1 MMDFVL
7 EAWVSSIIEGK
18 KLQWMMGKGEPWQPG
33 EKLKLLFAGYNGT
46 RNTGSDVRVEE
57 MLRQIR
63 RILGPENVDLSM
75 MTFNFDRS
83 RGYFEGTSQVRLP
96 DIFPPFLA
104 SEVPKHHGVVACEGS
119 MFKSKFANALAT
131 MMIGSLGI
139 AAAENKLSIGYG
151 AEAGH
156 MDPLV
161 AKMCGRYCRN
171 SLVITRNDE
180 SRKILRELGV
190 PTELGT
196 DTAWTFEPLGA
207 EYGQKALHDVG
218 WDGKTPVLVVCPI
231 NPFEWPVKASVAKAA
246 LHSLAGAYKD
256 SHYRGPYF
264 HNAGPEANRAN
275 EHYLSSIAKAV
286 AAFRQKRSV
295 FVIMAATERMDAR
308 ACGRISEK
316 LGGVPVLTSDD
327 YNMYQMVSILR
338 ACRMMVSSRY
348 HGIVT
353 SMPAL
358 VASAGITMD
367 ERIRNLMNERGH
379 QELLMNVD
387 DPDLEARTLAAI
399 EILDRDGERIA
410 DGIARSVVRN
420 LKLMARMGVY
430 FEEEVQR
437 RYPEFPNAARRMELG
452 GLPAADERGVEGIGG
467 GVRVGLVFEL
477 GIPDRPDSH
486 VIPGTDSCQPGEERG
501 QRCSSGT
508 SRRAGGPADRAAV
521 AGSGAGGAG
530 LSAATAA
537 EKGRP
542 LRVAGA

>member
-18 KLQWMMGKGEPWQPG
+18 KVQWMMGKREPWQPG
-33 EKLKLLFAGYNGT
+33 EKLRLLFAGYNGT

-57 MLRQIR
+57 MLRQVR

-104 SEVPKHHGVVACEGS
+104 NEVPKHHGVVACEGS
-119 MFKSKFANALAT
+119 MFKSKFANALTT

-139 AAAENKLSIGYG
+139 ASAENKLSIGYG

-161 AKMCGRYCRN
+161 AKMCERYCRN

-190 PTELGT
+190 PTEPGT

-207 EYGQKALHDVG
+207 EYGQKALRDVG

-246 LHSLAGAYKD
+246 LHSLTGAYKE

-264 HNAGPEANRAN
+264 HHAGPEAERAY

-286 AAFRQKRSV
+286 AAFRQKRNV

-308 ACGRISEK
+308 PCRRISEK
-316 LGGVPVLTSDD
+316 LGGVPILTSDD
-327 YNMYQMVSILR
+327 YNMYQMVGILR

-379 QELLMNVD
+379 PELLMNVD

-399 EILDRDGERIA
+399 EILDRDVERIA

-430 FEEEVQR
+430 FEEAVQR
-437 RYPEFPNAARRMELG
+437 RYPDFPTRSGEWSWEDYLPLMSDGLNQLVAAYG
-452 GLPAADERGVEGIGG
+452 
-467 GVRVGLVFEL
+467 
-477 GIPDRPDSH
+477 
-486 VIPGTDSCQPGEERG
+486 
-501 QRCSSGT
+501 
-508 SRRAGGPADRAAV
+508 
-521 AGSGAGGAG
+521 
-530 LSAATAA
+530 
-537 EKGRP
+537 
-542 LRVAGA
+542 

>member
-7 EAWVSSIIEGK
+7 EAWVSGIIEGK
-18 KLQWMMGKGEPWQPG
+18 KVQWMMGKGEPWQPG

-57 MLRQIR
+57 MLRQVR
-63 RILGPENVDLSM
+63 RILGPERVDLTM

-104 SEVPKHHGVVACEGS
+104 NEVPKHHGVIACEGS

-139 AAAENKLSIGYG
+139 AAAENKLSVGYG
-151 AEAGH
+151 AEAGQ

-161 AKMCGRYCRN
+161 SKMCGRYCKN
-171 SLVITRNDE
+171 SLVITRNEE

-207 EYGQKALHDVG
+207 EYGQKALRDVG
-218 WDGKTPVLVVCPI
+218 WDGTTPVLVVCPI
-231 NPFEWPVKASVAKAA
+231 NPFEWPVKASLAKAA
-246 LHSLAGAYKD
+246 LHSVAGAYKA

-264 HNAGPEANRAN
+264 HNAGPEADRAY
-275 EHYLSSIAKAV
+275 EFYLSSIAKAV
-286 AAFRQKRSV
+286 AAFRQKRNV
-295 FVIMAATERMDAR
+295 FVIMAATEMLDAR
-308 ACGRISEK
+308 PCKRISEK
-316 LGGVPVLTSDD
+316 LGGVPMLTSAD
-327 YNMYQMVSILR
+327 YNMYQLVSILR

-358 VASAGITMD
+358 VPSAGITMD

-379 QELLMNVD
+379 TELLMHVD
-387 DPDLEARTLAAI
+387 DPDLDARTLAAL

-410 DGIARSVVRN
+410 DGIGRTVVRN

-437 RYPEFPNAARRMELG
+437 RYPEFPTRRGEWSWEDYLPPMSE
-452 GLPAADERGVEGIGG
+452 GLL
-467 GVRVGLVFEL
+467 GLVQAY
-477 GIPDRPDSH
+477 S
-486 VIPGTDSCQPGEERG
+486 
-501 QRCSSGT
+501 
-508 SRRAGGPADRAAV
+508 
-521 AGSGAGGAG
+521 
-530 LSAATAA
+530 
-537 EKGRP
+537 
-542 LRVAGA
+542 

>member
-18 KLQWMMGKGEPWQPG
+18 KIQWMMGKGEPWQPG

-46 RNTGSDVRVEE
+46 RNTGADVRVEE

-104 SEVPKHHGVVACEGS
+104 NEVPKHHGVVACEGS

-139 AAAENKLSIGYG
+139 AAAENKLSVGYG

-171 SLVITRNDE
+171 SLVITRNEE

-207 EYGQKALHDVG
+207 EYGQKALCDVG

-231 NPFEWPVKASVAKAA
+231 NPFEWPVKASVGKAA
-246 LHSLAGAYKD
+246 LRSLTGAYEE

-264 HNAGPEANRAN
+264 HNAGPGADRAY

-286 AAFRQKRSV
+286 AAFRQKKNV

-308 ACGRISEK
+308 PCRRISEK

-338 ACRMMVSSRY
+338 ACRMIVSSRY

-379 QELLMNVD
+379 RELLMNVD

-437 RYPEFPNAARRMELG
+437 RYPEFPTRRGEWSWEEY
-452 GLPAADERGVEGIGG
+452 LP
-467 GVRVGLVFEL
+467 
-477 GIPDRPDSH
+477 PMS
-486 VIPGTDSCQPGEERG
+486 
-501 QRCSSGT
+501 
-508 SRRAGGPADRAAV
+508 
-521 AGSGAGGAG
+521 AG
-530 LSAATAA
+530 LKQLVAAY
-537 EKGRP
+537 G
-542 LRVAGA
+542 